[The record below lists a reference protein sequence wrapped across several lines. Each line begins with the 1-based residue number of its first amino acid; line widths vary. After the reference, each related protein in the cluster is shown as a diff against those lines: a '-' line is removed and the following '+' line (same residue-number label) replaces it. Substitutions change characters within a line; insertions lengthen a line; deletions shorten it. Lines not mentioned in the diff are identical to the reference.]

1 MSQIVCGAN
10 QTWLCVLGVYPI
22 GENVNATH
30 IIIAAIILIQKKKKK
45 QRMPRSRPSRNPGL
59 QTWLLG
65 SISIHPL
72 LERARRQRPGDLV
85 PKETENRSEL

>member
-22 GENVNATH
+22 GKNVNATH

-45 QRMPRSRPSRNPGL
+45 KAEDAK
-59 QTWLLG
+59 
-65 SISIHPL
+65 I
-72 LERARRQRPGDLV
+72 
-85 PKETENRSEL
+85 